1 MSTNSTPAQ
10 PVDGGQRQPVGDTC
24 NLRLDHRRD
33 EHAAHAEHER
43 PQQADAPVK
52 IEFVVGVVPPAG
64 MKQRLHDPGC
74 DVFQYAGTDH
84 RKQEH
89 HQGIVHLS
97 QHHDGAD
104 RAHTVNRA
112 QRAVE
117 ESAVDWPA
125 LQDGH
130 ENGLVHPS
138 AEAVE
143 QEPQEQFFHEQHQTS
158 TSRLREGLCRP
169 SCADAADAPLSIAA
183 RGLPDSSCGLEN
195 RSREK
200 VSRVALILSAMVTR

>member
-1 MSTNSTPAQ
+1 MDIAASPDPHHEVERHLLAGFPRFAHLAGDIADGDLHGVSVMRHGGHEIVETVLEMHDAAHRDDEVDQREHEQHPAQ

-24 NLRLDHRRD
+24 NLWLDHRRD

-74 DVFQYAGTDH
+74 DVFQYAGPDH

-104 RAHTVNRA
+104 RA
-112 QRAVE
+112 
-117 ESAVDWPA
+117 
-125 LQDGH
+125 
-130 ENGLVHPS
+130 
-138 AEAVE
+138 
-143 QEPQEQFFHEQHQTS
+143 
-158 TSRLREGLCRP
+158 
-169 SCADAADAPLSIAA
+169 AP
-183 RGLPDSSCGLEN
+183 
-195 RSREK
+195 
-200 VSRVALILSAMVTR
+200 